1 MVPKGLTRKPATPKG
16 ANLLIKV
23 SELINSVTSEWD
35 EQIIHEILWPEG
47 ANEILRIPI
56 AEIWRIGPHG
66 TLMQN
71 VYFLSN
77 LPIRLQWQE
86 EIHWLVGM
94 LLGIVRDDNVFEW
107 AKYGNSKCLT
117 KSKGLCGILLI
128 IVYQ

>member
-1 MVPKGLTRKPATPKG
+1 VKYFGRK
-16 ANLLIKV
+16 V
-23 SELINSVTSEWD
+23 
-35 EQIIHEILWPEG
+35 Q
-47 ANEILRIPI
+47 NEILRIPI

-66 TLMQN
+66 TLMQK

-86 EIHWLVGM
+86 EIHWLVRM
-94 LLGIVRDDNVFEW
+94 LSGIVRDDNVFEW

-117 KSKGLCGILLI
+117 KSKCLCDILLI

>member
-35 EQIIHEILWPEG
+35 EQIIREIFWPEG

-66 TLMQN
+66 TLMQK

-77 LPIRLQWQE
+77 LHTRLQWQE
-86 EIHWLVGM
+86 EI
-94 LLGIVRDDNVFEW
+94 
-107 AKYGNSKCLT
+107 
-117 KSKGLCGILLI
+117 
-128 IVYQ
+128 